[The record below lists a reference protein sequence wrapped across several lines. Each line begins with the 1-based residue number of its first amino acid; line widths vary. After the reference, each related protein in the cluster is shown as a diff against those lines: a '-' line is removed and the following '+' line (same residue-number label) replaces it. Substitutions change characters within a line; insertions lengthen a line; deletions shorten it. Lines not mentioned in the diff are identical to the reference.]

1 MDIGFGF
8 RLQDTDF
15 QYLDQYLI
23 NICPPNQLHPT
34 GCSRFYSFPICR
46 TFLFQKPKIC
56 LNVEYKINFYK

>member
-1 MDIGFGF
+1 MDIGFVF

-34 GCSRFYSFPICR
+34 GYHLKYCH
-46 TFLFQKPKIC
+46 
-56 LNVEYKINFYK
+56 

>member
-1 MDIGFGF
+1 MDIGFVF

-34 GCSRFYSFPICR
+34 GYYIVN
-46 TFLFQKPKIC
+46 LDK
-56 LNVEYKINFYK
+56 LAY